1 MLLDN
6 FYHIVTKDL
15 APNAARAV
23 ITIDAGHRVFDGHF
37 PGQPVVPGVCM
48 MQIVRELVELGI
60 GAPLHITTADNM
72 KFLSILNPTEH
83 SEVAVTVSYTF
94 TGNKYT
100 VDGSLSAG
108 TVTFFK
114 FKGTLSP
121 AA

>member
-1 MLLDN
+1 MLQHN

-15 APNAARAV
+15 TPTSARAV
-23 ITIDAGHRVFDGHF
+23 ITLNAAHRIFDGHF

-48 MQIVRELVELGI
+48 MQIVREFVEQGV
-60 GAPLHITTADNM
+60 GAPLQITTADNM

-83 SEVAVTVSYTF
+83 GEVVVTASYTLND
-94 TGNKYT
+94 GRYT

>member
-15 APNAARAV
+15 APASARAV
-23 ITIDAGHRVFDGHF
+23 ITLDAGHRIFDGHF

-48 MQIVRELVELGI
+48 MQIVRELVEQSV
-60 GAPLHITTADNM
+60 GAPLQITTADNM

-83 SEVAVTVSYTF
+83 SEVVVTVSYTLA
-94 TGNKYT
+94 GGRYT
-100 VDGSLSAG
+100 VDGSLSADA
-108 TVTFFK
+108 VIFFK

>member
-1 MLLDN
+1 MLQDN

-15 APNAARAV
+15 APASARAV
-23 ITIDAGHRVFDGHF
+23 ITIDAGHRIFDGHF

-48 MQIVRELVELGI
+48 MQIVRELAEQGVGV
-60 GAPLHITTADNM
+60 PLQITTADNM
-72 KFLSILNPTEH
+72 KFLSILNPHEH
-83 SEVAVTVSYTF
+83 GEVVVTVGYVLN
-94 TGNKYT
+94 GNSYT
-100 VDGSLSAG
+100 VDGTLSAG

>member
-1 MLLDN
+1 MLQHN
-6 FYHIVTKDL
+6 FYRIVTKDL
-15 APNAARAV
+15 TPTSARAV
-23 ITIDAGHRVFDGHF
+23 ITLDASHRIFDGHF

-48 MQIVRELVELGI
+48 MQIVREFVEQGV
-60 GAPLHITTADNM
+60 GAPLQITTADNM

-83 SEVAVTVSYTF
+83 GEVVVTVSYTL
-94 TGNKYT
+94 TDGLYI

-108 TVTFFK
+108 AVIFFK

>member
-1 MLLDN
+1 MLQDN

-15 APNAARAV
+15 APTSARAV
-23 ITIDAGHRVFDGHF
+23 ITIDASHRIFDGHF

-48 MQIVRELVELGI
+48 MQIVRELVEHSV
-60 GAPLHITTADNM
+60 GAPLQITTADNM

-83 SEVAVTVSYTF
+83 GEVVVTVSYTLIDAR
-94 TGNKYT
+94 YT

-108 TVTFFK
+108 TIVFFK

>member
-15 APNAARAV
+15 APASARAV
-23 ITIDAGHRVFDGHF
+23 ITIDAGHSIFDGHF

-48 MQIVRELVELGI
+48 MQIVRELVEQGV
-60 GAPLHITTADNM
+60 GTPLQINTADNM

-83 SEVAVTVSYTF
+83 GEVVVAASYTL
-94 TGNKYT
+94 TDGRYT

>member
-1 MLLDN
+1 MLQDN
-6 FYHIVTKDL
+6 FYHIVSKDL
-15 APNAARAV
+15 APASARAV
-23 ITIDAGHRVFDGHF
+23 ITIDASHRIFDGHF

-48 MQIVRELVELGI
+48 MQIVRELVELGV
-60 GAPLHITTADNM
+60 GAPLHISRADNM

-83 SEVAVTVSYTF
+83 AEVVVTVGYTP
-94 TGNKYT
+94 NDHHYT

>member
-1 MLLDN
+1 MLLNN

-15 APNAARAV
+15 APASARAV
-23 ITIDAGHRVFDGHF
+23 ITLDAGHRIFAGHF

-48 MQIVRELVELGI
+48 MQIVRELAEQGVGKALQI
-60 GAPLHITTADNM
+60 RTADNM

-83 SEVAVTVSYTF
+83 REVVVTVSYTPN
-94 TGNKYT
+94 GDHYT
-100 VDGSLSAG
+100 VDGSLSAEA
-108 TVTFFK
+108 VTFFK

>member
-1 MLLDN
+1 MLQDN
-6 FYHIVTKDL
+6 FYHIVTKEL
-15 APNAARAV
+15 TPASARAV

-48 MQIVRELVELGI
+48 MQIVRELVELGV
-60 GAPLHITTADNM
+60 GAPLHIKTADNM
-72 KFLSILNPTEH
+72 KFLSILNPVEH
-83 SEVAVTVSYTF
+83 GEVVVTVGYTIH
-94 TGNKYT
+94 GNHYT